1 MCRVWREIYCNRCYA
16 KNSGPK
22 GFEQEP
28 FLVHA
33 QWRYKLRTQIT
44 HWESPH
50 NQDAGYLTLNCH
62 KILPALKYCKLCCTW
77 IDLLKENNVSFCFI
91 HQHFQESFFYIL
103 HKALTRKKQHLYS
116 IFKVYGCVLSHVWLF
131 VTPGTLTHQVP
142 LSMGFSQ
149 QEYWSGLQC
158 PPPEWYVLSGVWI
171 FVTPW
176 TLTHQA
182 PLSIGFSQQEYWSG
196 LRCPPPEHLA
206 NLTQESNLCLLRFL
220 HSRRILYHWATKEAS
235 KVYILILNKCDMI

>member
-50 NQDAGYLTLNCH
+50 NQDAGYLTLNCR

-116 IFKVYGCVLSHVWLF
+116 IFKVYGCMLSHVWLF

-149 QEYWSGLQC
+149 QEYWSGL
-158 PPPEWYVLSGVWI
+158 PFPS
-171 FVTPW
+171 PW
-176 TLTHQA
+176 VDNSLK
-182 PLSIGFSQQEYWSG
+182 
-196 LRCPPPEHLA
+196 R
-206 NLTQESNLCLLRFL
+206 
-220 HSRRILYHWATKEAS
+220 K
-235 KVYILILNKCDMI
+235 